1 MAKPRGDCLRP
12 WKLRIGYS
20 DDGETFEIAIQLP
33 TEDVE
38 AYMGGPGLP
47 SVMRARTP
55 DGSDDASGVPSFSP
69 LDFLTALKDD
79 GLIELLR
86 FRRDGRPSK
95 EDEIWMLQQYDDYQA
110 TKKNPR
116 HGNREFIRRYL
127 GTQDEARVRAGLSTL
142 RRILKKRLAR
152 KSP

>member
-1 MAKPRGDCLRP
+1 MAKPRGESLRL
-12 WKLRIGYS
+12 WKVGVGYS
-20 DDGETFEIAIQLP
+20 NDGQTFEITIQLP

-69 LDFLTALKDD
+69 SDFLTALKDD

-86 FRRDGRPSK
+86 YRRDGRPSK
-95 EDEIWMLQQYDDYQA
+95 EDEIWMLRQYDHYQA
-110 TKKNPR
+110 TKKSPN
-116 HGNREFIRRYL
+116 HGKREFIRRYL
-127 GTQDEARVRAGLSTL
+127 RTEDEARVRAGLATL
-142 RRILKKRLAR
+142 RRALKKRVAR